1 MEVKTTFGR
10 ALVEIA
16 KNECD
21 LGRKFLHELLSIT
34 EQLISVACTLW
45 CLVLEEKKPS
55 AFSRSS
61 FFLGLFAWWDFL
73 YSESPIHHGY
83 SITTFGV
90 ILVVRGSVVRAR
102 IGVIGI

>member
-1 MEVKTTFGR
+1 
-10 ALVEIA
+10 VEIA

-55 AFSRSS
+55 AFSRSFS
-61 FFLGLFAWWDFL
+61 SGFCLVGLFIFRVTG
-73 YSESPIHHGY
+73 SPWLFNLNLWRDLSRKG
-83 SITTFGV
+83 F
-90 ILVVRGSVVRAR
+90 RGQSTDWCNWNLAR
-102 IGVIGI
+102 PG

>member
-55 AFSRSS
+55 AFSRGS
-61 FFLGLFAWWDFL
+61 FLLVCLIG
-73 YSESPIHHGY
+73 G
-83 SITTFGV
+83 TFKFRVTDSALV
-90 ILVVRGSVVRAR
+90 IQSQPLA
-102 IGVIGI
+102 

>member
-1 MEVKTTFGR
+1 MEEKTTIGR
-10 ALVEIA
+10 ALVEIT

-34 EQLISVACTLW
+34 EQLISVASTLW

-61 FFLGLFAWWDFL
+61 FLFGLFDWWVFL
-73 YSESPIHHGY
+73 IPSHRLSLGY